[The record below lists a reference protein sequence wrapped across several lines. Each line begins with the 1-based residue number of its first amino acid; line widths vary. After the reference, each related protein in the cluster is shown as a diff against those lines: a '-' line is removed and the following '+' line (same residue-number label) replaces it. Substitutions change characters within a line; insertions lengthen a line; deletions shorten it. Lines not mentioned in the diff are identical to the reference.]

1 MDYSPTPEQQAII
14 DAGLNTKANLMIEAL
29 AGCAKTTSIE
39 MLARALPPSLP
50 TLYLVFN
57 KRNKEEAEKR
67 LPGHVTVKTFN
78 GLGHSAWSRGRKI
91 TLDDRKVGKL
101 VTEISRSR
109 RFDLSSDEWAT
120 VRDMVNEA
128 QLRGMVPNSYPQL
141 GRCED
146 SKEEWQ
152 SIADKFNANGKADRF
167 AELAH
172 QTLERSIQA
181 AFGGIITYNDQIYMP
196 TLFGGDFPR
205 FQMVMVDEA
214 QDLNALQH
222 TMVRLVSASRI
233 VVVGDSRQAIYAW
246 RGAHSQS
253 MNAIRA
259 MRKEWIDLEL
269 NTTFRCP
276 RRIVNRQQDH
286 APGFQAAESNH
297 DGVVLKLE
305 DKWEWRDINFMPPNS
320 TTAILCR
327 NNAPLLRLAFKL
339 IRQRVGV
346 QMLGRDIGKGLVALS
361 KQILPHDGADPQ
373 VCTHTINKWRDVQLA
388 NAGDDPAKA
397 DGVNDRADCL
407 IAVLE
412 SGAISSGDLRAKLED
427 LFSRQAAKITLSSI
441 HKAKGLEWDLVVH
454 LDPWRIPS
462 KQAKAAGG
470 DTLKQEYNLRYVC
483 ETRTKHTLVL
493 ANLDDFS

>member
-1 MDYSPTPEQQAII
+1 
-14 DAGLNTKANLMIEAL
+14 
-29 AGCAKTTSIE
+29 
-39 MLARALPPSLP
+39 
-50 TLYLVFN
+50 
-57 KRNKEEAEKR
+57 
-67 LPGHVTVKTFN
+67 
-78 GLGHSAWSRGRKI
+78 
-91 TLDDRKVGKL
+91 
-101 VTEISRSR
+101 
-109 RFDLSSDEWAT
+109 
-120 VRDMVNEA
+120 
-128 QLRGMVPNSYPQL
+128 
-141 GRCED
+141 
-146 SKEEWQ
+146 
-152 SIADKFNANGKADRF
+152 
-167 AELAH
+167 
-172 QTLERSIQA
+172 
-181 AFGGIITYNDQIYMP
+181 
-196 TLFGGDFPR
+196 
-205 FQMVMVDEA
+205 
-214 QDLNALQH
+214 
-222 TMVRLVSASRI
+222 
-233 VVVGDSRQAIYAW
+233 
-246 RGAHSQS
+246 

-276 RRIVNRQQDH
+276 QAVVRRQQDH
-286 APGFQAAESNH
+286 APGFTAAPEAPQGEVWDWRKPDESGTVGWSSGSPLFH
-297 DGVVLKLE
+297 TQQQV
-305 DKWEWRDINFMPPNS
+305 
-320 TTAILCR
+320 AILCR

-388 NAGDDPAKA
+388 NAGDDPTKA

-427 LFSRQAAKITLSSI
+427 LFSRQAAKVTLSSI

-470 DTLKQEYNLRYVC
+470 DALQQEYNLRYVA
-483 ETRTKHTLVL
+483 ETRTRNTLVL